1 MHEFVEHID
10 LVDYE
15 HIQRVVVWIHFV
27 GLFAR
32 YVGQCGAVFLL
43 QHVVVGRMVI
53 FLQWSALA
61 ARYGEFHLHSWEVR
75 GACEQACRKPVHRGL
90 EVFGRQYV
98 VAVSLYPFG
107 LVISVWVYHYLYR
120 SYVGV
125 SGLQCGV
132 PFLVLAELAI
142 P

>member
-1 MHEFVEHID
+1 MHEFVEHVD

-43 QHVVVGRMVI
+43 QHVIVEEMVV
-53 FLQWSALA
+53 FLQRSAIA
-61 ARYGEFHLHSWEVR
+61 AGYGECHLHYWEV
-75 GACEQACRKPVHRGL
+75 GCACEQACRHSVHRGL
-90 EVFGRQYV
+90 EVFGRQYI
-98 VAVSLYPFG
+98 VAVFHYIVG
-107 LVISVWVYHYLYR
+107 LVISVRVYHYLNR
-120 SYVGV
+120 GYVGV

-132 PFLVLAELAI
+132 SLLVLAELAV